1 MQTGDSQQNPLR
13 NLGIAI
19 LATGLIA
26 GSVNGEKAVASSFD
40 HTYHQYAKL
49 LRNHVMG
56 TRVNHAKLHGDRA
69 ALDAV
74 VADFGCVTASELS
87 GWTANQQ
94 TAYLINAYNAFTLQ
108 AIADHYPIKA
118 RWFRVFTPHNSIKQI
133 SGVWTKLRWRAA
145 GTDMTLDEI
154 EHETL
159 RAHYN
164 EPRIHFAVNCAAV
177 SCPPLRREPYTANQ
191 LDRQLILAA
200 RDYLSSDSGLQVDG
214 TTLRISRIFNWYGE
228 DFINQYAHLID
239 TDRTPKQRAIFG
251 VIAKYGPP
259 EASRL
264 AQTGTAGIRFLK
276 YDWSLNDTVP
286 N

>member
-1 MQTGDSQQNPLR
+1 MQMGNLQQNPFR
-13 NLGIAI
+13 DLGIAI
-19 LATGLIA
+19 LAVALIV
-26 GSVNGEKAVASSFD
+26 GSVSGEEATTSSFD

-49 LRNHVMG
+49 LRNHVVG
-56 TRVNHAKLHGDRA
+56 TRVNHSKLHSNRA
-69 ALDAV
+69 ALDSV
-74 VADFGCVTASELS
+74 VVNLGYVTASELAK
-87 GWTANQQ
+87 WTANQQ
-94 TAYLINAYNAFTLQ
+94 IAYLVNAYNAFTLQ

-118 RWFRVFTPHNSIKQI
+118 RWFSFFAPHNSIKQI

-159 RAHYN
+159 RAHYD

-177 SCPPLRREPYTANQ
+177 SCPPLRREPYTATQ
-191 LDRQLILAA
+191 LERQLILAA
-200 RDYLSSDSGLQVDG
+200 RDYLASDSGLQING
-214 TTLRISRIFNWYGE
+214 TTLRVSSILNWYGE
-228 DFINQYAHLID
+228 DFVNQYAHLID
-239 TDRTPKQRAIFG
+239 ANQTPKQRAILG

-264 AQTGTAGIRFLK
+264 AQTGTAKIRFLK
-276 YDWSLNDTVP
+276 YDWSLNDTAL